1 MRGSGRLLLKRLK
14 WGKSENRRRPYGNPN
29 ISINKQSLSL
39 RSFLN
44 NWMCILPS
52 SGQLVCT
59 MDVKMCPDGSYV
71 ARNPDMGCEF
81 NACPPLRDCAAG
93 NPCPNGE
100 DCYDFQN
107 DEREAYC
114 FRGDPC
120 LICPSGQCDVLESFP
135 PQVVCR

>member
-1 MRGSGRLLLKRLK
+1 MGIRTSRLINSLCL
-14 WGKSENRRRPYGNPN
+14 YG
-29 ISINKQSLSL
+29 L
-39 RSFLN
+39 FLIIG
-44 NWMCILPS
+44 CASCPS